1 MDLFW
6 NIVST
11 LFLGLGFGA
20 GVSISIL
27 FALWYMENKL

>member
-1 MDLFW
+1 MDLLI
-6 NIVST
+6 NIVTT

-20 GVSISIL
+20 GVAFALI